1 VSLFSI
7 GSGSKRFV
15 MLVLARHAYSF
26 AFGGRLAAVCLIL
39 AAAIWSVP
47 GASPALAESVVP
59 VVAETVRRAPL
70 VNNLQLSGTVTS
82 PRVSQLS
89 TAVPGLVTDVRFD
102 SGASVRKGDLL
113 VELDPALDEMTVRQ
127 AKAELAEAE
136 AELADAYRRL
146 RIAENLAERSYGPQ
160 NAVDALKSEVDTKKA
175 VIERRKAQQASA
187 EERLSRHY
195 VKAPYDGIIAR
206 RMVEAGQW
214 VVPGTAVFELVA
226 MDGLRIDVPVPQ
238 QYYPQI
244 KNGVKVSARFDALPD
259 RELPA
264 KVGALIPVS
273 DPSVRTFILRVL
285 PTDTTIEIT
294 PGMSA
299 RVAISLQSGREGI
312 IVSRDALVR
321 YPDGR
326 ITVWVMEANGEGAL
340 VKERRIEIG
349 NSFDGV
355 VHVLSGLKE
364 GERVV
369 VRGNES
375 LREGQA
381 VRPAS

>member
-1 VSLFSI
+1 
-7 GSGSKRFV
+7 
-15 MLVLARHAYSF
+15 MLVLAKRADVLLR
-26 AFGGRLAAVCLIL
+26 GRT
-39 AAAIWSVP
+39 AAAFMVLCALICA
-47 GASPALAESVVP
+47 GPAGRSAQADNAPIP
-59 VVAETVRRAPL
+59 VVVETARKAPL
-70 VNNLQLSGTVTS
+70 VNNLELSGTVTS
-82 PRVSQLS
+82 PRVSRLS
-89 TAVPGLVTDVRFD
+89 TAVPGLVTTVRFD

-113 VELDPALDEMTVRQ
+113 LELDPALEEMAVRQ
-127 AKAELAEAE
+127 AKAEVAEAE
-136 AELADAYRRL
+136 AELADTYRRL

-160 NAVDALKSEVDTKKA
+160 NTVDALKTEVDTRKA
-175 VIERRKAQQASA
+175 VIERTKAQQASA

-195 VKAPYDGIIAR
+195 VKAPYDGVISQ

-238 QYYPQI
+238 QYFPQL
-244 KNGVKVSARFDALPD
+244 KHGADVTAKFDALPD
-259 RELPA
+259 RVVPA
-264 KVGALIPVS
+264 RIGALIPVS
-273 DPSVRTFILRVL
+273 DPSVRTFTLRLL
-285 PTDTTIEIT
+285 PKDERIEIT

-299 RVAISLQSGREGI
+299 RVDISLQSGREGI

-326 ITVWVMEANGEGAL
+326 ITVWVIEENGKESL
-340 VKERRIEIG
+340 VKERRVEIG

-355 VHVLSGLKE
+355 VHVRSGLSE

-381 VRPAS
+381 VRAAS

>member
-1 VSLFSI
+1 
-7 GSGSKRFV
+7 
-15 MLVLARHAYSF
+15 MLVLAKHANF
-26 AFGGRLAAVCLIL
+26 AVGGRLAAAVLIL
-39 AAAIWSVP
+39 GALICSAP
-47 GASPALAESVVP
+47 GVRPVRADNGAVP
-59 VVAETVRRAPL
+59 VVAETVRKAPL
-70 VNNLQLSGTVTS
+70 VNKLELSGTVTS

-89 TAVPGLVTDVRFD
+89 TAVPGLVTTVRFD
-102 SGASVRKGDLL
+102 SGALVRRGDLL
-113 VELDPALDEMTVRQ
+113 LELDPALEQMAVRQ

-136 AELADAYRRL
+136 AELADAHRRL
-146 RIAENLAERSYGPQ
+146 RIAENLAERSFGPQ
-160 NAVDALKSEVDTKKA
+160 NTVDALKSEVDTKKA

-195 VKAPYDGIIAR
+195 VKAPYDGVIAR
-206 RMVEAGQW
+206 RMVESGQW

-238 QYYPQI
+238 QYYPQL
-244 KNGVKVSARFDALPD
+244 KNGAKVTAKFDALPGKV
-259 RELPA
+259 LPA
-264 KVGALIPVS
+264 KIGALIPVS
-273 DPSVRTFILRVL
+273 DPSVRTFTLRVL
-285 PTDTTIEIT
+285 PSTAAVEIT

-299 RVAISLQSGREGI
+299 RVGITLQSGREGI

-326 ITVWVMEANGEGAL
+326 ITVWVLEANGDKAL
-340 VKERRIEIG
+340 VKERRIEVG

-381 VRPAS
+381 VRLAS

>member
-1 VSLFSI
+1 MS
-7 GSGSKRFV
+7 
-15 MLVLARHAYSF
+15 VLTKHTDFLSA
-26 AFGGRLAAVCLIL
+26 GRLAAAYLIVSTLICLGSGL
-39 AAAIWSVP
+39 R
-47 GASPALAESVVP
+47 PALADNGAIP
-59 VVAETVRRAPL
+59 VVVETVRKAAL

-89 TAVPGLVTDVRFD
+89 TAVPGLVTTVRFD
-102 SGASVRKGDLL
+102 SGAAVRKGDLL
-113 VELDPALDEMTVRQ
+113 MELDPALEEMAVRQ

-136 AELADAYRRL
+136 AELADAFRRL
-146 RIAENLAERSYGPQ
+146 HIAENLAERSFGPQ
-160 NAVDALKSEVDTKKA
+160 NNVDLLKSEVDAKKA

-195 VKAPYDGIIAR
+195 VKAPYDGVISQ

-214 VVPGTAVFELVA
+214 IVPGTAVFELVA

-238 QYYPQI
+238 QYYPQL
-244 KNGVKVSARFDALPD
+244 KNGAEVTATFDALPD
-259 RELPA
+259 RVVP
-264 KVGALIPVS
+264 VRIGAVIPVS
-273 DPSVRTFILRVL
+273 DPNVRTFTLRVL
-285 PTDTTIEIT
+285 PRDDGIEIT

-299 RVAISLQSGREGI
+299 RVAIALQSGRQGI

-326 ITVWVMEANGEGAL
+326 ITVWVLDGNGDEAL

-355 VHVLSGLKE
+355 VHVRSGLKE

-381 VRPAS
+381 VRLAS

>member
-1 VSLFSI
+1 
-7 GSGSKRFV
+7 
-15 MLVLARHAYSF
+15 MLVLARHAYF
-26 AFGGRLAAVCLIL
+26 AFGGRLAAVSLSL
-39 AAAIWSVP
+39 AAGLCS
-47 GASPALAESVVP
+47 GAALSPAGAETAVP
-59 VVAETVRRAPL
+59 VVVETVRKAPL

-82 PRVSQLS
+82 PHVSQLS
-89 TAVPGLVTDVRFD
+89 TAVPGLVTKVVFD
-102 SGASVRKGDLL
+102 SGASVSKGDLL
-113 VELDPALDEMTVRQ
+113 MELDPALEEMAVLQ
-127 AKAELAEAE
+127 AKAELAEAK
-136 AELADAYRRL
+136 AELADAFRRL

-187 EERLSRHY
+187 EERLARHF
-195 VKAPYDGIIAR
+195 VKAPYDGVIAR

-238 QYYPQI
+238 QYYPQL
-244 KNGVKVSARFDALPD
+244 KTGVKVTAKFDALPD
-259 RELPA
+259 RVLPA
-264 KVGALIPVS
+264 KIGALIPVS
-273 DPSVRTFILRVL
+273 DPSVRTFILRIL
-285 PTDTTIEIT
+285 PNDTTIEIT

-326 ITVWVMEANGEGAL
+326 ITVWVMEDNGEAAL
-340 VKERRIEIG
+340 VKEHRIEIG

-355 VHVLSGLKE
+355 VHVLSGLKG